1 MYAFSPLREN
11 LYISI
16 DQYEEVEV
24 QTELVCI
31 LRTYIFHIQEQ
42 GMQGPFK
49 ID

>member
-1 MYAFSPLREN
+1 MPSALCGRTCG
-11 LYISI
+11 I
-16 DQYEEVEV
+16 DQYEVEV